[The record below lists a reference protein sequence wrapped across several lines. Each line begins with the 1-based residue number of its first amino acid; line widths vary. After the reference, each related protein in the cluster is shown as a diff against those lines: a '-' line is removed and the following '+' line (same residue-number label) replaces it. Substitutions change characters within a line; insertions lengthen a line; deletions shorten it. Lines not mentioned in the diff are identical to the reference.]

1 MTPEQA
7 QILDRL
13 QVARLQEEFTR
24 SQIEQSKDGQQFHF
38 NDEAVCSIV
47 RKRITENKLSCLNPI
62 VVQHW
67 REDKLIAE
75 YQTFN
80 DITNEGKNN
89 IFEVYFHS
97 GTQTLTASWF
107 IGLISNSGFTGLAA
121 TDTMSSHAGWTE
133 FTAYSQSTRVAW
145 GPGTAT
151 SQSITNATAAQF
163 DITGSGT
170 VKGVFIVTNSTKSG
184 TSGILWA
191 TALFSA
197 DVPVVNGDQ
206 LKVTY
211 TVSA

>member
-7 QILDRL
+7 KMMDDFVIASYATEQKRSEESKGQTFEFVDR
-13 QVARLQEEFTR
+13 
-24 SQIEQSKDGQQFHF
+24 
-38 NDEAVCSIV
+38 AVCNLV
-47 RKRITENKLSCLNPI
+47 RNRSLESKLEFHNPI
-62 VVQHW
+62 VVEHW
-67 REDKLIAE
+67 RDGQHIANYE
-75 YQTFN
+75 TFN
-80 DITNEGKNN
+80 DIVNVGKND

-97 GTQTLTASWF
+97 GTQTLTANWF
-107 IGLISNSGFTGLAA
+107 IGLISSSGFTGLAA

-145 GPGTAT
+145 GPGAAA
-151 SQSITNATAAQF
+151 SQSITNSTAAQF

-170 VKGVFIVTNSTKSG
+170 VKGVFIVNNSTKAG
-184 TSGILWA
+184 TTGTLWA